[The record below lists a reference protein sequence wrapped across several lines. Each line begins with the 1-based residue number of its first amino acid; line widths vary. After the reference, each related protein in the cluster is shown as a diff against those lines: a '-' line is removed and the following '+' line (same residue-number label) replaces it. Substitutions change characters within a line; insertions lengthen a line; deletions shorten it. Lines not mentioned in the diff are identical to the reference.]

1 MKFAFRKGSAFVS
14 KKAEEYFNHKE
25 PQDIKN
31 IAVIRHAAIGDW
43 VVTRPFLIE
52 LKKFFSN
59 AKITLSVNRSAMYG
73 IPEDLVDYIHIMD
86 KDNPNN
92 KSKKT
97 SLIDRIKQAKKL
109 SKQEIL
115 FDLTDSSMSLLLTIF
130 SNADIKV
137 GYPYRSIRR
146 WFYDISTLRSDFVLE
161 TISMLH
167 QINILGANTKHYPL
181 EYQLTKKTT
190 NLEKPYI
197 IYFAG
202 ASMKNRFWGD
212 DNFISLIEKMSLQYP
227 QYKHVILKGIKEDE
241 QFNEIYQPF
250 KDIDNVVQQDALPI
264 EDIYDYLG
272 EASLVIVGDTGIRN
286 MAIATHTPTIGIM
299 FIQGISPLRYL
310 PKIEEHQVVYNTDYT
325 RPSTEDVFNA
335 TVKLLT
341 SLYN

>member
-1 MKFAFRKGSAFVS
+1 
-14 KKAEEYFNHKE
+14 
-25 PQDIKN
+25 
-31 IAVIRHAAIGDW
+31 
-43 VVTRPFLIE
+43 
-52 LKKFFSN
+52 
-59 AKITLSVNRSAMYG
+59 
-73 IPEDLVDYIHIMD
+73 
-86 KDNPNN
+86 
-92 KSKKT
+92 
-97 SLIDRIKQAKKL
+97 
-109 SKQEIL
+109 
-115 FDLTDSSMSLLLTIF
+115 MSLLLTIF